1 MKLGLANHK
10 VDVVKHDPAWRQEF
24 VRCRFELALMTEIPL
39 TQIEHIG
46 STAIMNMP
54 AKPII
59 DMVLGIEHFPHV
71 SPKLIDALKSVGFL
85 RLKVEKQDE
94 IVFAK
99 FTDDSYQVKT
109 HYLHITQYQGLLWR
123 DWIQFRDRLNGGAEL
138 RSEYLTLK
146 FSLVKQ
152 AEITIEKYTDAKAEF
167 VKKVI
172 STLSKGD

>member
-24 VRCRFELALMTEIPL
+24 ARSRSELALVTEIPP

-46 STAIMNMP
+46 STAILDMP

-59 DMVLGIEHFPHV
+59 DIVLGIEHFPHF

-85 RLKVEKQDE
+85 CLKVEKQDE

-109 HYLHITQYQGLLWR
+109 HYLHLTQYQGQLWR
-123 DWIQFRDRLNGGAEL
+123 DWIQFRDRLNGNAEL
-138 RSEYLTLK
+138 RSEYLALK

-152 AEITIEKYTDAKAEF
+152 AEITIEKYTDAKTSL
-167 VKKVI
+167 VRKVI
-172 STLSKGD
+172 NEWKTE

>member
-24 VRCRFELALMTEIPL
+24 ARSRSELALVTEIPP

-46 STAIMNMP
+46 STAILDMP

-59 DMVLGIEHFPHV
+59 DIVLGIEHFPHV

-109 HYLHITQYQGLLWR
+109 HYLHLTQYQGQLWR
-123 DWIQFRDRLNGGAEL
+123 DWIQFRDRLNGNAEL
-138 RSEYLTLK
+138 RSEYLALK

-152 AEITIEKYTDAKAEF
+152 DEITIEKYTDAKTSL
-167 VKKVI
+167 VRKVI
-172 STLSKGD
+172 NEWKTE

>member
-24 VRCRFELALMTEIPL
+24 VRSRSELALVTEIPPI
-39 TQIEHIG
+39 QIEHIG
-46 STAIMNMP
+46 STAILDMP

-59 DMVLGIEHFPHV
+59 DIVLGIEHFPHV
-71 SPKLIDALKSVGFL
+71 SPKLIDVLKSVGFL

-109 HYLHITQYQGLLWR
+109 HYLHLTQYQGQLWR
-123 DWIQFRDRLNGGAEL
+123 DWIQFRDRLNENAEL
-138 RSEYLTLK
+138 RSEYLALK

-152 AEITIEKYTDAKAEF
+152 AEITIEKYTDAKTSF
-167 VKKVI
+167 VRKVI
-172 STLSKGD
+172 NEWKTE

>member
-24 VRCRFELALMTEIPL
+24 ARSRSELALVTEIPP

-46 STAIMNMP
+46 STAILDMP

-59 DMVLGIEHFPHV
+59 DIVLGIEHFPHV

-109 HYLHITQYQGLLWR
+109 HYLHLTQYQEQLWR
-123 DWIQFRDRLNGGAEL
+123 DWIQFRDRLNGNAEL
-138 RSEYLTLK
+138 RSEYLALK

-152 AEITIEKYTDAKAEF
+152 AEITIEKYTDAKTSL
-167 VKKVI
+167 VRKVI
-172 STLSKGD
+172 NEWKTE

>member
-24 VRCRFELALMTEIPL
+24 ARSRSELALVTEIPP

-46 STAIMNMP
+46 RTAILDMP

-59 DMVLGIEHFPHV
+59 DIVLGIEHFPHV

-109 HYLHITQYQGLLWR
+109 HYLHLTQYQGQLWR
-123 DWIQFRDRLNGGAEL
+123 DWIQFRDRLNGNAEL
-138 RSEYLTLK
+138 RSEYLALK

-152 AEITIEKYTDAKAEF
+152 AEITIEKYTDAKTSL
-167 VKKVI
+167 VRKVI
-172 STLSKGD
+172 NEWKTE

>member
-24 VRCRFELALMTEIPL
+24 ARSRSELALVTEIPP
-39 TQIEHIG
+39 TQIDHIG
-46 STAIMNMP
+46 STAILDMP

-59 DMVLGIEHFPHV
+59 DIVLGIEHFPHV

-94 IVFAK
+94 MVFAK

-109 HYLHITQYQGLLWR
+109 HYLHLTQYQGQLWR
-123 DWIQFRDRLNGGAEL
+123 DWIQFRDRLNGNAEL
-138 RSEYLTLK
+138 RSEYLALK

-152 AEITIEKYTDAKAEF
+152 AEITIEKYTDAKTDF
-167 VKKVI
+167 VRKVI
-172 STLSKGD
+172 NEWKTE

>member
-24 VRCRFELALMTEIPL
+24 ARSRSELALVTEIPP

-46 STAIMNMP
+46 STAILDMP

-59 DMVLGIEHFPHV
+59 DIVLGIEHFPHV

-85 RLKVEKQDE
+85 SLKVEKQDE

-109 HYLHITQYQGLLWR
+109 HYLHLTQYQGQLWR
-123 DWIQFRDRLNGGAEL
+123 DWIQFRDRLNGNAGL
-138 RSEYLTLK
+138 RSEYLALK

-152 AEITIEKYTDAKAEF
+152 AEITIEKYTDAKTSL
-167 VKKVI
+167 VRKVI
-172 STLSKGD
+172 NEWKTE

>member
-24 VRCRFELALMTEIPL
+24 ARSRSELALVTEIPPI
-39 TQIEHIG
+39 QIEHIG
-46 STAIMNMP
+46 STAILDMP

-59 DMVLGIEHFPHV
+59 DIVLGIEHFPHV

-109 HYLHITQYQGLLWR
+109 HYLHLTQYQGQLWR
-123 DWIQFRDRLNGGAEL
+123 DWIQFRDRLNGNAEL
-138 RSEYLTLK
+138 RSEYLALK

-152 AEITIEKYTDAKAEF
+152 AEITIEKYTDAKTSL
-167 VKKVI
+167 VRKVI
-172 STLSKGD
+172 NEWKTE

>member
-1 MKLGLANHK
+1 MKLGLDNHK

-24 VRCRFELALMTEIPL
+24 ARSRSELALVTEIAP

-46 STAIMNMP
+46 STAILDMP

-59 DMVLGIEHFPHV
+59 DVVLGIEHFPHV

-109 HYLHITQYQGLLWR
+109 HYLHLTQYQGQLWR
-123 DWIQFRDRLNGGAEL
+123 DWIQFRDRLNGNAEL
-138 RSEYLTLK
+138 RSEYLALK

-152 AEITIEKYTDAKAEF
+152 AEITIEKYTDAKTSF
-167 VKKVI
+167 VRKVI
-172 STLSKGD
+172 NEWKTE

>member
-24 VRCRFELALMTEIPL
+24 ARSRSELALVTEIPP

-46 STAIMNMP
+46 STAILDMP

-59 DMVLGIEHFPHV
+59 DIVLGIEHFPHV

-109 HYLHITQYQGLLWR
+109 HYLHLTLYQGQLWR
-123 DWIQFRDRLNGGAEL
+123 DWIQFRDRLNGNAEL
-138 RSEYLTLK
+138 RSEYLALK

-152 AEITIEKYTDAKAEF
+152 AEITIEKYTDAKTSL
-167 VKKVI
+167 VRKVI
-172 STLSKGD
+172 NEWKTE

>member
-109 HYLHITQYQGLLWR
+109 HYLHITQYQGQLWR
-123 DWIQFRDRLNGGAEL
+123 DWIQFRDRLNGSAEL
-138 RSEYLTLK
+138 RGEYLTLK
-146 FSLVKQ
+146 FSLVEQ

-172 STLSKGD
+172 ST

>member
-24 VRCRFELALMTEIPL
+24 ARCRSELVLVTEIAP
-39 TQIEHIG
+39 TRIEHIG
-46 STAIMNMP
+46 STAILDMP
-54 AKPII
+54 AKPIL

-85 RLKVEKQDE
+85 RLKVEKPEE

-109 HYLHITQYQGLLWR
+109 HCLHLTQYRGQLWR
-123 DWIQFRDRLNGGAEL
+123 DWIQFRDRLNESAEL
-138 RSEYLTLK
+138 RREYLALK
-146 FSLVKQ
+146 LSLVEHT
-152 AEITIEKYTDAKAEF
+152 EITIEKYTDAKAEF

-172 STLSKGD
+172 ST

>member
-24 VRCRFELALMTEIPL
+24 ARSRSELALVTEIPP

-46 STAIMNMP
+46 STAILDMP

-59 DMVLGIEHFPHV
+59 DIVLGIEHFPHV

-85 RLKVEKQDE
+85 CLKVEKQDE

-109 HYLHITQYQGLLWR
+109 HYLHLTQYQGQLWR
-123 DWIQFRDRLNGGAEL
+123 DWIQFRDRLNGNAEL
-138 RSEYLTLK
+138 RSEYLALK

-152 AEITIEKYTDAKAEF
+152 AEITIEKYTDAKTSL
-167 VKKVI
+167 VRKVI
-172 STLSKGD
+172 NEWKTE

>member
-24 VRCRFELALMTEIPL
+24 ARSRSELALVTEIPP

-46 STAIMNMP
+46 STTILDMP

-59 DMVLGIEHFPHV
+59 DIVLGIEHFPHV

-109 HYLHITQYQGLLWR
+109 HYLHLTQYQGQLWR
-123 DWIQFRDRLNGGAEL
+123 DWIQFRDRLNGNAEL
-138 RSEYLTLK
+138 RSEYLALK

-152 AEITIEKYTDAKAEF
+152 AEITIEKYTDAKTSL
-167 VKKVI
+167 VRKVI
-172 STLSKGD
+172 NEWKTE

>member
-24 VRCRFELALMTEIPL
+24 ARSRSELALVTEIPP

-46 STAIMNMP
+46 STAILDMP

-59 DMVLGIEHFPHV
+59 DIVLGIEHFPHV

-109 HYLHITQYQGLLWR
+109 HYLHLTQYEGQLWR
-123 DWIQFRDRLNGGAEL
+123 DWIQFRDRLNGNAEL
-138 RSEYLTLK
+138 RSEYLALK

-152 AEITIEKYTDAKAEF
+152 AEITIEKYTDAKTSL
-167 VKKVI
+167 VRKVI
-172 STLSKGD
+172 NEWKTE

>member
-24 VRCRFELALMTEIPL
+24 ARSRSELALVTEIPP

-46 STAIMNMP
+46 STAILDMP

-59 DMVLGIEHFPHV
+59 DIVLGIEHFPHV

-85 RLKVEKQDE
+85 RLKVEKQGE

-109 HYLHITQYQGLLWR
+109 HYLHLTQYQGQLWR
-123 DWIQFRDRLNGGAEL
+123 DWIQFRDRLNGNAEL
-138 RSEYLTLK
+138 RSEYLALK

-152 AEITIEKYTDAKAEF
+152 AEITIEKYTDAKTSL
-167 VKKVI
+167 VRKVI
-172 STLSKGD
+172 NEWKTE